1 VNKDSRVETSTGDT
15 SAAGSLMSRVIRDIR
30 RRAACSKH
38 AELLVSRLRIPGF
51 VISGCF
57 GAMFLQALFLGSVDL
72 KGLHAAL
79 EVSI

>member
-38 AELLVSRLRIPGF
+38 AELSRLRIPGF

-57 GAMFLQALFLGSVDL
+57 GAMFLQALSLGSVDL
-72 KGLHAAL
+72 KDCMQGTG
-79 EVSI
+79 SI